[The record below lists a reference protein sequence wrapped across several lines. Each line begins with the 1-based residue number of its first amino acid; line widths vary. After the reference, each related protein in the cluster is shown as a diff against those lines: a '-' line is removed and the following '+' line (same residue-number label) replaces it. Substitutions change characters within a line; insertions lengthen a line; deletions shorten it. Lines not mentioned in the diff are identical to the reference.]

1 MHVIRLALI
10 KVETQ
15 KATSVPSPKVK
26 HIERGCDK
34 SKAKTR
40 KRPNKELHKHEK
52 ERHRQDHPT
61 NQVKSPTL
69 LINW

>member
-15 KATSVPSPKVK
+15 KATTVPSPEVK
-26 HIERGCDK
+26 HIERRRDK
-34 SKAKTR
+34 GEAETR
-40 KRPNKELHKHEK
+40 KRSNKELHKHEK

-61 NQVKSPTL
+61 NQVKSATL
-69 LINW
+69 